1 MPGVPPIGRGSV
13 RGRSRGPVALP
24 GPEIMK
30 KLIFV
35 SVFVDIHV
43 GGEDNGGG
51 HTIME
56 VGKGK
61 LESGVPPGG
70 RRSGPKAVGRPQTAR
85 KSKT

>member
-1 MPGVPPIGRGSV
+1 
-13 RGRSRGPVALP
+13 
-24 GPEIMK
+24 MK

-35 SVFVDIHV
+35 SVFVDIYV
-43 GGEDNGGG
+43 GGNNVGG

-70 RRSGPKAVGRPQTAR
+70 RRSGSKAVGQPQTAR
-85 KSKT
+85 KNKT